1 MKKDFNEF
9 RFAGLNYRD
18 KSNKYFTMNRVS
30 EDENKIVV
38 KVADEHLLQTKYGFA
53 LILDCS
59 HVVFVKDWQVD
70 RNFYGNEVILTK
82 EYFNV
87 KEWGD
92 FSNFGEE
99 PENLKWETWLETAKE
114 QDSLVG
120 EDGEKLNRVNW
131 QK

>member
-18 KSNKYFTMNRVS
+18 KSNKYFTMDRVS
-30 EDENKIVV
+30 ADKNKIVV
-38 KVADEHLLQTKYGFA
+38 KVADEHLLPTKYGFA

-59 HVVFVKDWQVD
+59 HVVFIKDWQVD
-70 RNFYGNEVILTK
+70 RNYYGNEVMLTK

-92 FSNFGEE
+92 FSDFGEE
-99 PENLKWETWLETAKE
+99 PENLKWDTWLDTAKE
-114 QDSLVG
+114 QDSLVD
-120 EDGEKLNRVNW
+120 EDGEKMNRVNW

>member
-18 KSNKYFTMNRVS
+18 KSNKYFTMDRVS
-30 EDENKIVV
+30 ADKNKIVV
-38 KVADEHLLQTKYGFA
+38 KVADEHLLPTKYGFA

-59 HVVFVKDWQVD
+59 HVVFIKDWQVD
-70 RNFYGNEVILTK
+70 RNYYGNEVMLTK

-92 FSNFGEE
+92 FSDFGEE
-99 PENLKWETWLETAKE
+99 PENLKWETWLDTAKE
-114 QDSLVG
+114 QDSLVD
-120 EDGEKLNRVNW
+120 EDGEKMNRVNW